1 MDKIIMKIFNFLSY
15 NEDLKKDRPV
25 LYDMLFTIKIV
36 FITIPFL
43 ILITTFV
50 FIPLSIINM
59 FKK

>member
-1 MDKIIMKIFNFLSY
+1 MDKIIMKILNFLSY

-25 LYDMLFTIKIV
+25 LYDILFTIKTV

-43 ILITTFV
+43 ILIITFV
-50 FIPLSIINM
+50 FIPRSIINM

>member
-25 LYDMLFTIKIV
+25 LCDILFTIKMV
-36 FITIPFL
+36 FVTIPFF
-43 ILITTFV
+43 ILITTFI
-50 FIPLSIINM
+50 FIPQSIVNL